1 MAAPS
6 CGKSGERDPDVVRAV
21 DDVVGIQVDG
31 AVDVAR
37 SVCVERTVENLI
49 TCKTIKKI
57 ITCCKSIENFITCKT
72 IKNMIE
78 AISYEQFNMIIQV
91 L

>member
-1 MAAPS
+1 MLRHIQFAVLVLGRQKIGQKSFCLRDQNVFVRMAAPS

-49 TCKTIKKI
+49 LILI
-57 ITCCKSIENFITCKT
+57 L
-72 IKNMIE
+72 M
-78 AISYEQFNMIIQV
+78 M
-91 L
+91 